1 MSSLGPRQAPGRQGH
16 RRRAVVQQQ
25 EGVRHLDGLRVPPA
39 GHHLEADLE
48 ADLEPIRVKAK
59 KVLAFRFQIIV
70 IINLV
75 RLNYCYVS

>member
-1 MSSLGPRQAPGRQGH
+1 MASPDDS
-16 RRRAVVQQQ
+16 
-25 EGVRHLDGLRVPPA
+25 
-39 GHHLEADLE
+39 EAE

>member
-1 MSSLGPRQAPGRQGH
+1 MASPDDSEA
-16 RRRAVVQQQ
+16 
-25 EGVRHLDGLRVPPA
+25 
-39 GHHLEADLE
+39 EADF
-48 ADLEPIRVKAK
+48 EPIRVKAK